1 MFLDGVD
8 VSEEIREPRV
18 NHSVSLISAY
28 PAVRELLVG
37 MQRAWVDSN
46 GGAAV
51 VEGRD
56 IGSVVFPEADIKVYL
71 DAAPEVRAERR
82 ARDTGQGVES
92 VMDEHERRDRIDS
105 TRNTSPLQVPD
116 GATVIDTS
124 YLEIEDVI
132 QEIVDLT
139 RPG

>member
-1 MFLDGVD
+1 V
-8 VSEEIREPRV
+8 V
-18 NHSVSLISAY
+18 SAY
-28 PAVRELLVG
+28 PEVRELMVE
-37 MQRAWVDSN
+37 MQRAWVADN

-56 IGSVVFPEADIKVYL
+56 IGSVVFPKADIKIYL

-82 ARDTGQGVES
+82 ARDTGQGVDA
-92 VMDEHERRDRIDS
+92 VRTEHERRDRIDS
-105 TRNTSPLQVPD
+105 TRDASPLQVPE

-132 QEIVDLT
+132 QAIVDLT
-139 RPG
+139 RSG